1 MIWICLTAFGASMLT
16 FFAGFGL
23 GTLLMP
29 VMALFF
35 PIQDAI
41 AITACVHL
49 FNDFFK
55 ASLIGKHAN
64 KKVLLRFGLAAF
76 IFSFLGA
83 KLLSATSHL
92 PPIIEYFIGGHV
104 FEIIPVKIVIS
115 ILIIVFTLIELIPH
129 LHKFTVRAKYLTIG
143 GALSGFFGGFS
154 GHQGALRS
162 MFLSK
167 LKLSKEAFI
176 GTSAMIAV
184 LIDVSRL
191 IGYST
196 DFRKEIFYSNS
207 VLIVAAII
215 SAMFGTWIGNHFLK
229 KITMKAIQKIVAVT
243 LLVFALALGVGLI

>member
-1 MIWICLTAFGASMLT
+1 MIWICLTAFAASLLT

-35 PIQDAI
+35 PVQDAI
-41 AITACVHL
+41 ALTALVHL

-55 ASLIGKHAN
+55 AGLIGKHAS
-64 KKVLLRFGLAAF
+64 KRVLIRFGLVAF
-76 IFSFLGA
+76 VFSFLGA
-83 KLLSATSHL
+83 KLLGATSHL
-92 PPIIEYFIGGHV
+92 PPIVEYFIGGHV

-115 ILIIVFTLIELIPH
+115 ILIIVFTLIELIPQ

-184 LIDVSRL
+184 LIDISRL
-191 IGYST
+191 LAYST
-196 DFRKEIFYSNS
+196 DFRREIFYTNTT
-207 VLIVAAII
+207 LIIYAIG
-215 SAMFGTWIGNHFLK
+215 SAMLGTYIGNQFLK
-229 KITMKAIQKIVAVT
+229 KMTMKGIQKIVAIS
-243 LLVFALALGVGLI
+243 LLAFALALGAGLI